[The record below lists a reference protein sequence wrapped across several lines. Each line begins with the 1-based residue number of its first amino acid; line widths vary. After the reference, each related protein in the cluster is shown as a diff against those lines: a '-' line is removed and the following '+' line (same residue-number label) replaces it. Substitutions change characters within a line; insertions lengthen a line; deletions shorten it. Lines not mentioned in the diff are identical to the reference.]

1 MRKIKNVL
9 ILAGG
14 ESRRF
19 WPLTDKSLFQFL
31 GKPLILYQIEELKKY
46 CENFTIVSHK
56 DNALVFK
63 RLVENRE
70 PKIQV
75 IVQKEE
81 YAGQAGA
88 ILSVKNHLAGETL
101 IVNANDLLD
110 YSILAKITSIPAP
123 KNKIIFFGKK
133 LNEYFPGGYF
143 KFDEKDRLSQ
153 IIEKPEPDKRPSNIV
168 KLVVDYFSD
177 LNVLTKTIAEVKTKQ
192 NDHYEQAMTKL
203 LASDYERDHFQYDGY
218 WQSLKYPW
226 HVLSMM
232 KIIMSGIKKESI
244 PGSCQVSK
252 KAIVV
257 GPVVFGENVKVG
269 DFAKIVGPA
278 YIGDNSIVGDYSL
291 IRESQ
296 IGEDCLIG
304 SLCEVARSSVG
315 NRVML
320 HRNYIGDSVMDNES
334 MMGAGAITA
343 NFRFDA
349 ASINSYI
356 GENKVDTGLG
366 KLGAIIGRA
375 SKVGVNSAI
384 IPGVKIGKNCLV
396 APCEVVRD
404 DIDDNTYLIRGEER
418 VNLYP

>member
-19 WPLTDKSLFQFL
+19 WPLANKSLFQFL

-56 DNALVFK
+56 DNALTFK
-63 RLVENRE
+63 RLVENHD

-75 IVQKEE
+75 VVQKEE
-81 YAGQAGA
+81 YTGQAGA
-88 ILSVKNHLAGETL
+88 ILSVKNHLTGETL

-110 YSILAKITSIPAP
+110 YSLLSKITSVPAP

-133 LNEYFPGGYF
+133 MNEYFPGGYF
-143 KFDEKDRLSQ
+143 KFDEKKKFSQ
-153 IIEKPEPDKRPSNIV
+153 IIEKPGPDKRPSNVV

-177 LNVLTKTIAEVKTKQ
+177 IDILIKALLEIKTKQ
-192 NDHYEQAMTKL
+192 NDHYEQALTTL
-203 LASDYERDHFQYDGY
+203 LASHLDRGYFQYDGY

-226 HVLSMM
+226 HVLLMM
-232 KIIMSGIKKESI
+232 KILLFGIKKEMI
-244 PGSCQVSK
+244 PSSCQISK
-252 KAIVV
+252 KAVIV

-269 DFAKIVGPA
+269 DFAKIVGPV
-278 YIGDNSIVGDYSL
+278 YVGDNSIVGDYSL

-304 SLCEVARSSVG
+304 SFCEVARSSIG
-315 NRVML
+315 NRVLL
-320 HRNYIGDSVMDNES
+320 HRNYVGDTVMDDES

-349 ASINSYI
+349 ENINSYV

-366 KLGAIIGRA
+366 KFGSIIGRA
-375 SKVGVNSAI
+375 SKIGVNSAI
-384 IPGVKIGKNCLV
+384 IPGAKIGKNCLV
-396 APCEVVRD
+396 APCEVIRD
-404 DIDDNTYLIRGEER
+404 DIEDNTYLIRGDER
-418 VNLYP
+418 VNLIP